1 MKKFKARKDRYFSSR
16 GGVYVL
22 VKVYCASCNA
32 YILTYQKDGHG
43 ALIRLYLDRIVEPE
57 VSFRLLRCN
66 QCNEL
71 LAVPMI
77 YKKEGREALRINR
90 GKVRT
95 IKQV

>member
-22 VKVYCASCNA
+22 VKVYCANCAA

-43 ALIRLYLDRIVEPE
+43 ALIRLYLDRVVTPQIP
-57 VSFRLLRCN
+57 FKQLRCD

-77 YKKEGREALRINR
+77 YKREGREALRINR